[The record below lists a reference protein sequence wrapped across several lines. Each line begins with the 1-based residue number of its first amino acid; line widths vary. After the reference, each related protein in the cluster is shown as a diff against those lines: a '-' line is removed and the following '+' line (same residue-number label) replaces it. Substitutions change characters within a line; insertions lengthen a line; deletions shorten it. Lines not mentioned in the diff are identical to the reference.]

1 MSESTKLKRVMVNG
15 DVAIKPYLYVRNK
28 MLHVR
33 FTSDKCVALTES
45 EERELYRR
53 LTEHPEKK
61 QEILAEF
68 WSMTANTIERP
79 VYDGIQVA
87 DRIMDEKRQSNGQ

>member
-1 MSESTKLKRVMVNG
+1 MSELLKSKRLIVNG

-33 FTSDKCVALTES
+33 FTSDKCVALTKAEES
-45 EERELYRR
+45 ELYRR

-68 WSMTANTIERP
+68 WSMTASMIERP

-87 DRIMDEKRQSNGQ
+87 DRLMDEKRQSNGQ

>member
-1 MSESTKLKRVMVNG
+1 MSGLIKSKRIMVNG

-45 EERELYRR
+45 EESELYRR

-68 WSMTANTIERP
+68 WSMTADMIERP